1 MSCRGERQTGR
12 RGRGNNEHKIQDTLS
27 NRSISESSR
36 SFVRSFARMGA
47 KVLSLCLNGQGGR
60 HLPAGEDAGG
70 GEEDDG
76 YWVGGAQQAVAV
88 EGGRD
93 LPPELLAQ
101 RHPGAGGQ
109 LPAIRKHSEAKDG
122 ASRRIQGPVG
132 GSDTHVKARRMSADS
147 FFLPATDKKP
157 WTNTTCCDLVL
168 CLQPAAKTDAALL
181 DKNVG
186 RSWKCIISLGLLNLG
201 LSSSDKT
208 SSETERVCI
217 SLVSSFIII
226 LVLMRLRTPF
236 SPP

>member
-1 MSCRGERQTGR
+1 
-12 RGRGNNEHKIQDTLS
+12 
-27 NRSISESSR
+27 
-36 SFVRSFARMGA
+36 MGA
-47 KVLSLCLNGQGGR
+47 KVLSLCLNWQGGR

-109 LPAIRKHSEAKDG
+109 LPAIRKHSAAKDG

-147 FFLPATDKKP
+147 FFLPATDK
-157 WTNTTCCDLVL
+157 T
-168 CLQPAAKTDAALL
+168 L
-181 DKNVG
+181 DEHKM
-186 RSWKCIISLGLLNLG
+186 L
-201 LSSSDKT
+201 
-208 SSETERVCI
+208 
-217 SLVSSFIII
+217 
-226 LVLMRLRTPF
+226 
-236 SPP
+236 

>member
-1 MSCRGERQTGR
+1 MNISFRTNSAIGPLVSRAA
-12 RGRGNNEHKIQDTLS
+12 
-27 NRSISESSR
+27 RSL
-36 SFVRSFARMGA
+36 VRSFAGMGA
-47 KVLSLCLNGQGGR
+47 KVLSPCLNWQGGR

-88 EGGRD
+88 EGCRD

-109 LPAIRKHSEAKDG
+109 LPAIRKHSAAKDG

-157 WTNTTCCDLVL
+157 SMNTKCCDLVL
-168 CLQPAAKTDAALL
+168 CLQPAAKTDATLL
-181 DKNVG
+181 NRNVG
-186 RSWKCIISLGLLNLG
+186 RSWKCIISLCLLNLG

-208 SSETERVCI
+208 SSGTEQVCGW
-217 SLVSSFIII
+217 LVSSFIII
-226 LVLMRLRTPF
+226 LGLMRLRTPF
-236 SPP
+236 